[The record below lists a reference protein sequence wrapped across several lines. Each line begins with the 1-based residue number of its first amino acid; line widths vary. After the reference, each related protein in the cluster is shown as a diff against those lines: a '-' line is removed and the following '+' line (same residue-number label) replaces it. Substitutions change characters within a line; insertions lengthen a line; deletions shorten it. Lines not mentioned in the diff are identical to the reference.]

1 MNLWKTNYN
10 LGTNLTLTTPN
21 SFKQKKSLITCVR
34 EVDAVGDWYTLKC
47 QWFTMADSP
56 HY

>member
-10 LGTNLTLTTPN
+10 LGTDLTLTTPN